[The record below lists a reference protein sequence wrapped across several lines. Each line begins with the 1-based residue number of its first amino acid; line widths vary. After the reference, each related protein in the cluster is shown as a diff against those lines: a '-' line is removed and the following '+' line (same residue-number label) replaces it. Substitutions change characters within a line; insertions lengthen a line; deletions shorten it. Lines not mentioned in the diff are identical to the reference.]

1 MTVPAVN
8 IVIEKGTSFE
18 ATYNVTNND
27 SSVYSLTNQTATAK
41 IRKHPT
47 ATTSKSFT
55 TSITTSTGEIK
66 ISMGSTVTSE
76 LTSGRNYYDVIL
88 THATTGK
95 VIKIFEGTAIVK
107 DTVSV

>member
-1 MTVPAVN
+1 MSVPAVN
-8 IVIEKGTSFE
+8 IVIQKGTDFE
-18 ATYNVTNND
+18 AIYNVSNSD

-55 TSITTSTGEIK
+55 TAITISTGEIK
-66 ISMGSTVTSE
+66 VTMSAANTAQ
-76 LTSGRNYYDVIL
+76 LISGRNYYDVIL
-88 THATTGK
+88 THNSTGK
-95 VIKIFEGTAIVK
+95 ITKIFEGTALVY